1 MLERHEVLP
10 RAQGRPGLVVRHQA
24 GRHDR
29 TASFAADRRR
39 MNALTSAHLDGRKQ
53 KADRIQVSGALVFL
67 LELARRASRGQER

>member
-10 RAQGRPGLVVRHQA
+10 SGRKVDRDWWFATKLG
-24 GRHDR
+24 GRDR
-29 TASFAADRRR
+29 TASFADSRR